1 MNLFWLLFIPWF
13 GALIA
18 IIVLVVRDWARR
30 RAEQRMWA
38 MDPVR
43 RLRR

>member
-1 MNLFWLLFIPWF
+1 MNLFWLLMLPWF

-18 IIVLVVRDWARR
+18 ITVLVARDWSRR
-30 RAEQRMWA
+30 RAEQRQWA